1 MSVNALGL
9 GMVLTAKNQASPVL
23 KQVGADVGRLKN
35 QVATAGQSMS
45 DAMAGFFRDKN
56 GRLRDARGKFV
67 GDASSTGQAAG
78 KALSNGFGRAL
89 GFGGGGGGLGLG
101 GLGMALGAGAVAG
114 IFAAPIIKANQF
126 SDALAGLRAISGATA
141 AQMEQLRRAS
151 LDAGIATQFSPT
163 EAANALGDLASA
175 GFNVH
180 ESMTV
185 LLPTLDLAAASLGQ
199 LSPSEAAGLASQAL
213 KAFKLSADQAAPTVD
228 KLVNTMNLFAVQ
240 ARDLPLGLANSV
252 RGASALGQSLD
263 ETLISFGLVR
273 NIIPRVESA
282 ATAVSIAMERMVDK
296 KTQQAIKGLGVEVT
310 DSAGKFRPFLDVVG
324 EMLPELEKMTEAKR
338 ADFLQTTF
346 GAEALGGFNAIM
358 TQVTKGISTSSGETL
373 KGAAAIKYLRDQ
385 MKNSGGTAAKFRDE
399 LLKDLPGQLRLLK
412 GSAETFLTIIGEPMA
427 AALAPVVKGT
437 VEGLNV
443 VINFFDKLSA
453 GAKKNIAQ
461 VALAAGTLG
470 VVFALAGGPVTL
482 VLGAI
487 IAGIAGLKYAV
498 DNNIGGLGDKFASW
512 GRSMK
517 LAWEGISQLFSQ
529 GGFSGAV
536 RGELNKAE
544 NAGIKQF
551 AVTVFVWGNRIKN
564 FFAGIAE
571 GFSVGMERAGPAFK
585 AFGAALERVG
595 VALGLTAENDPAANV
610 DAWAKAGAVG
620 AKIGGMLAGA
630 LEWVARAITKAIDFG
645 TGFGEA
651 FDFGDTMGA
660 ARVVVDELATALRL
674 LVGTTDPTTSTSAW
688 RTFGRVLG
696 GVATFGANSLASA
709 VRGVARV
716 VSGFAMQLGGMGNI
730 IGGAFEGNWTRVWL
744 GMKQVAISQAKIIV
758 GIVGMLVEKMA
769 MGIDALGKIAGK
781 DFGAQA
787 SVKGLLDSM
796 NKGMDEAA
804 GVKPGARGFERRTT
818 QTEFE
823 KASQASTLL
832 HNLARTAEL
841 GANVMGLRGTE
852 LGQRAAVGIS
862 GLEGLAQKLKP
873 TVNATTQVYLDSDAI
888 AARVM
893 TKIDEDAA
901 RGGGDFAP
909 APG

>member
-23 KQVGADVGRLKN
+23 KQVGADVGQLKN
-35 QVATAGQSMS
+35 QVAAAGQSMS
-45 DAMAGFFRDKN
+45 DAMTGFFRDKN

-67 GDASSTGQAAG
+67 KEGEAAG
-78 KALSNGFGRAL
+78 KAASNGFAKAL
-89 GFGGGGGGLGLG
+89 GLGKEGSGLG
-101 GLGMALGAGAVAG
+101 GLGLAFRAGAVAAV
-114 IFAAPIIKANQF
+114 FAAPIVKANEF
-126 SDALAGLRAISGATA
+126 SDALAALRAISGATA

-175 GFNVH
+175 GFNVN

-199 LSPSEAAGLASQAL
+199 LSPSDAAGLASQAL

-296 KTQQAIKGLGVEVT
+296 KVQQAIKGLGVDVT
-310 DSAGKFRPFLDVVG
+310 DSAGKFRPFLDVVA

-373 KGAAAIKYLRDQ
+373 KGAAAINYLRDQ

-412 GSAETFLTIIGEPMA
+412 GSAETFLTIVGEPMA
-427 AALAPVVKGT
+427 AALAPLVKGA
-437 VEGLNV
+437 VDGLNTA
-443 VINFFDKLSA
+443 ISFFDKLSA
-453 GAKKNIAQ
+453 GAKKNVAQ
-461 VALAAGTLG
+461 VALAVGTLG
-470 VVFALAGGPVTL
+470 VVLALAGGPVTL

-487 IAGIAGLKYAV
+487 IAGIAGIKYAV
-498 DNNIGGLGDKFASW
+498 DNNIGGLGEKFASW

-517 LAWEGISQLFSQ
+517 LAWEGITQLFSQ

-536 RGELNKAE
+536 RTELNKAE

-551 AVTVFVWGNRIKN
+551 AITVYVWGNRIKN
-564 FFAGIAE
+564 FFVGIAE
-571 GFSVGMERAGPAFK
+571 GFEVGMQRAAPAFK

-595 VALGLTAENDPAANV
+595 VALGLTTENDPSANMN
-610 DAWAKAGAVG
+610 AWARAGAIG

-630 LEWVARAITKAIDFG
+630 IEWVARAITRVIDFA

-651 FDFGDTMGA
+651 FDFGDSMNA
-660 ARVVVDELATALRL
+660 ARVVVDELATALRM
-674 LVGTTDPTTSTSAW
+674 LVGTTDPSDSASAW
-688 RTFGRVLG
+688 KKFGEILG
-696 GVATFGANSLASA
+696 GVATFGANSFASA
-709 VRGVARV
+709 VRGVARI

-730 IGGAFEGNWTRVWL
+730 IGGVFEGNWARVWL

-758 GIVGMLVEKMA
+758 AIVGMLVEKMA
-769 MGIDALGKIAGK
+769 MGIDAMGKIAGK

-787 SVKGLLDSM
+787 SVKGLLESM

-804 GVKPGARGFERRTT
+804 GIKSGPAGIERRTT
-818 QTEFE
+818 RTDFE
-823 KASQASTLL
+823 KASEASNLL

-852 LGQRAAVGIS
+852 LGQRAAAGINN
-862 GLEGLAQKLKP
+862 LDNLAAKLKP
-873 TVNATTQVYLDSDAI
+873 SVSATTHVYLDSEPI
-888 AARVM
+888 AARVV
-893 TKIDEDAA
+893 TKIDEDKA
-901 RGGGDFAP
+901 RGGGDIAP
-909 APG
+909 TL